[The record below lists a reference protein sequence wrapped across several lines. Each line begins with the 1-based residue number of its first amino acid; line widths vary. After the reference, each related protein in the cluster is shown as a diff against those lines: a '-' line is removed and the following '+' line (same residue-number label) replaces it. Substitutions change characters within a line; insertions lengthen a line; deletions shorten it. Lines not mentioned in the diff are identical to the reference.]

1 MRRCFTIVCKE
12 KTELVYGDSNLCASS
27 FHAKHVFRRTL
38 SSAASLAQG
47 SSVE

>member
-27 FHAKHVFRRTL
+27 FHAKYVFRRTL